1 MSITTVNDH
10 LIHYEVLGRGRPVLF
25 IHGWLGSWRY
35 WWPSMQGLS
44 AHHRSFAIDLWGFG
58 DSSKLKEA
66 YSIPAY
72 VHMLSEF
79 IDQLGVARPL
89 TLIGHGLGAIT
100 SLKYALKY
108 PDHVEKLVTVAL
120 PLKGSDLDQRLATLD
135 MGSFVSKVLG
145 KSQSFPEVDSE
156 LRKTDQEAVTKL
168 TQEIVKDDYS
178 NDLSNC
184 SCPVLVVHGRNDGV
198 VQSSVDNNN
207 HGVNAAGNR
216 FFVNL
221 DDCAHFPMLEEKSK
235 FNRLLLEFIHSDDS
249 LTELAPKEYWQRRVR

>member
-25 IHGWLGSWRY
+25 VHGWLGSWRY

-58 DSSKLKEA
+58 DSSKLKNG
-66 YSIPAY
+66 YSISAY
-72 VHMLSEF
+72 VHMLNEF

-100 SLKYALKY
+100 SLKYAMKY
-108 PDHVEKLVTVAL
+108 PEHVEKLVTVAL
-120 PLKGSDLDQRLATLD
+120 PLKGSDLDQRLATFEP
-135 MGSFVSKVLG
+135 GAFISKVLG
-145 KSQSFPEVDSE
+145 KSQNFPEIENE
-156 LRKTDQEAVTKL
+156 LRKTDHEAVTKL
-168 TQEIVKDDYS
+168 TQEIIKDDYS
-178 NDLSNC
+178 NDLANC
-184 SCPVLVVHGRNDGV
+184 ACPVLVMHGGNDGV
-198 VQSSVDNNN
+198 VQLPTDNNSR
-207 HGVNAAGNR
+207 HNAASSR
-216 FFVNL
+216 YYVKL
-221 DDCAHFPMLEEKSK
+221 DNCAHFPMLEEKSK